1 MKYSNY
7 LASFRSPKV
16 WILPKQVAN
25 ALISLTE
32 MLTARKL
39 IILPLADVMPY
50 RWGGEV
56 DAPLKRQPAPDSQWD
71 SSPYL
76 SLSLWPG
83 RSSIMSGTASK
94 ELPALCATGLLSGD
108 AWHRGETTV
117 NRQKAEKKSTGVLVS
132 GSSSCEECYYKIP
145 LSNIELTF
153 TLTMRW
159 VS

>member
-50 RWGGEV
+50 R
-56 DAPLKRQPAPDSQWD
+56 
-71 SSPYL
+71 
-76 SLSLWPG
+76 
-83 RSSIMSGTASK
+83 
-94 ELPALCATGLLSGD
+94 
-108 AWHRGETTV
+108 
-117 NRQKAEKKSTGVLVS
+117 
-132 GSSSCEECYYKIP
+132 
-145 LSNIELTF
+145 
-153 TLTMRW
+153 
-159 VS
+159 